1 MHSHAPL
8 LISNCA
14 LLAGLPAVLFLWR
27 KKRSSAAGAP
37 KGGARKAGTDA
48 GEDWLY
54 VGKDE
59 DGTPFYLDTQSL
71 SYDPANPI
79 RVTMWAKYRP
89 LKGSMAFLNVEAFL
103 KAAGKEPGF
112 FDYIR
117 QRLEIDYADNMVGDL
132 ELVFHASDGQVIDS
146 LSFRTPEWKKVVPGS
161 LYELLYKTV
170 EGMWR
175 TDRFPGDPE
184 LRLKIQEKLKEI
196 NEAFEAFE
204 MASPE
209 GSGPSRG

>member
-27 KKRSSAAGAP
+27 KKRPSAAGAP

-79 RVTMWAKYRP
+79 RVIMWAKYRP
-89 LKGSMAFLNVEAFL
+89 LKGGTACLNVEAFL
-103 KAAGKEPGF
+103 KAEGKEPGSF
-112 FDYIR
+112 EYIR
-117 QRLEIDYADNMVGDL
+117 QRLEIDYADQMVGDL

-146 LSFRTPEWKKVVPGS
+146 LSFRTPEWKGVVPGS

-204 MASPE
+204 MAGE
-209 GSGPSRG
+209 

>member
-1 MHSHAPL
+1 MHSYAPL

-14 LLAGLPAVLFLWR
+14 LLVGLPAVLFLWR
-27 KKRSSAAGAP
+27 KKRSSAASAP
-37 KGGARKAGTDA
+37 KGGAVMPGTDA

-59 DGTPFYLDTQSL
+59 DSTRFYLDTQSL
-71 SYDPANPI
+71 SYNPANPI
-79 RVTMWAKYRP
+79 KVTMWAKYRP
-89 LKGSMAFLNVEAFL
+89 LKGSTAFLNVEAFL
-103 KAAGKEPGF
+103 QAAGKDAGF

-146 LSFRTPEWKKVVPGS
+146 LSFRAPERKKVVPGS
-161 LYELLYKTV
+161 LHELLHKTV

-196 NEAFEAFE
+196 NKEFEAFE
-204 MASPE
+204 TAGE
-209 GSGPSRG
+209 